1 MLIQVL
7 GTFTAEIEGLK
18 APQVFSAGEFADI
31 PNGAAQQALQQGTAR
46 PATLA
51 EAAAAQQK
59 EVAPE
64 APVRPFGGKRS
75 NQAGKG

>member
-1 MLIQVL
+1 MLIL
-7 GTFTAEIEGLK
+7 ATATFTVEIEGLR
-18 APQVFSAGEFADI
+18 APQVIGQGEFADI

-51 EAAAAQQK
+51 EAAGAQQK
-59 EVAPE
+59 EIAPE